1 MPFRARWFTGL
12 LPLGLLPLLLSG
24 FLADPVHREPPLNP
38 EAPPSQEGPS
48 RLAVLWTS
56 GDREV
61 ALNVAFMYTHNAKVR
76 GWFDEVTLIVWG
88 PSSRLLS
95 EDEELQ
101 EYVARMEEAGV
112 EIVACRACADG
123 YGVSGILESMGIDV
137 RYMGEPLTE
146 MLKGDWEILT
156 F

>member
-1 MPFRARWFTGL
+1 MRFRAKWL
-12 LPLGLLPLLLSG
+12 VAPLVLGLLPLLYTG
-24 FLADPVHREPPLNP
+24 FTTPSPHGDPLRSREEPLP
-38 EAPPSQEGPS
+38 QEVPS

-88 PSSRLLS
+88 PSSKLLS

-101 EYVARMEEAGV
+101 AYVGRMAEAGI
-112 EIVACRACADG
+112 EVAACQACADN
-123 YGVSGILESMGIDV
+123 YGVSELLRAMGIDV
-137 RYMGEPLTE
+137 KYMGSPLTE
-146 MLKGDWEILT
+146 MLKGDWEVLT